1 MITQGRTVSTD
12 FKDNGIDKSYVE
24 VFALICKNVKI
35 EIQPR
40 KFVYFIDSNYVMDT
54 TKGYRYENLT
64 PNYSII
70 LENGLRGLKYK
81 DSEITNQFC
90 SDYNSVIDNIVLLVE
105 RIISELKQC
114 DFNVSKQILWFE
126 NMLDKP
132 ADSFESGIQR
142 MLLVNQLFWQ
152 TDHRLTGLGAWDSLL
167 NNLYEKDLA
176 EGKINREEA
185 LATVKELFLILHS
198 DYEYKSNILMG
209 DTGQIFVLGKSDLD
223 GNYICNELTYL
234 FIEAMREVQLPDP
247 KCLLRVNKN
256 TPRELIEVSLKSIA
270 TGLGAP
276 LLSNDDVV
284 IPQLIR
290 FGIESA
296 DACEYTTS
304 ACWEPLIGGK
314 STSLNNMTAL
324 NYLKALDNLLKRERL
339 ENIKTFD
346 DLVDKYLEYLRRNL
360 NAVKRVL
367 ESHRFQYNV
376 LLSVFTEGC
385 YESKKDVSWGGSKYH
400 HVGITSVAMGNL
412 INSLMNIKELVFDKN
427 EYDLYDIKQV
437 IVSNYKDYEKL
448 YSDLKMKESKY
459 GTDDEYVVA
468 LINRITDCV
477 SEEIAEYTSYLGG
490 KMKVGLSGPAYIDAA
505 KHFGASFDGR
515 KVGEPFVVHISNED
529 TKGFT
534 ELINCAS
541 LIKYNDNRFNGNVL
555 DFMVSPDFI
564 NQNWQQFVDFL
575 MLSIM
580 KGFFQLQ
587 MNVVSSEILKE
598 AKENPD
604 KFPNLIVR
612 VWGFSSYFKDL
623 PEEYKDVLIKR
634 AECNEMK

>member
-1 MITQGRTVSTD
+1 MITQGRTVPTD
-12 FKDNGIDKSYVE
+12 FKYNGIDKSYVE

-40 KFVYFIDSNYVMDT
+40 KFIYFIDSSYVMDT

-64 PNYSII
+64 PNYAII

-90 SDYNSVIDNIVLLVE
+90 ADYNSVIDNIVLLVE

-114 DFNVSKQILWFE
+114 DYDVSKQILWFE

-142 MLLVNQLFWQ
+142 MLLINQLFWQ
-152 TDHRLTGLGAWDSLL
+152 TDHRLTGLGAWDTLL
-167 NNLYEKDLA
+167 GNVYEKDLEA
-176 EGKINREEA
+176 GKINREEA
-185 LATVKELFLILHS
+185 LEIIKELFLILHS

-209 DTGQIFVLGKSDLD
+209 DTGQIFVLGKSDLN
-223 GNYICNELTYL
+223 GNYVCNELTYL
-234 FIEAMREVQLPDP
+234 FIEAMKEVQSPDP

-256 TPRELIEVSLKSIA
+256 TPRELIELSLESIA

-284 IPQLIR
+284 IPQLIH
-290 FGIESA
+290 FGIETA

-346 DLVDKYLEYLRRNL
+346 DFVDKYLEYLRRNL

-376 LLSVFTEGC
+376 LLSIFTEGC

-412 INSLMNIKELVFDKN
+412 INSLMNIKELVFDN
-427 EYDLYDIKQV
+427 NQYDLYDIKKIV
-437 IVSNYKDYEKL
+437 ISNYEEYEEL
-448 YSDLKMKESKY
+448 HFNLKTKESKY
-459 GTDDEYVVA
+459 GTDDEDVVA

-505 KHFGASFDGR
+505 KNFGASFDGR
-515 KVGEPFVVHISNED
+515 KAGEPFIVHISNED

-534 ELINCAS
+534 EIINCAS
-541 LIKYNDNRFNGNVL
+541 QIKYNNNRFNGNVL

-564 NQNWQQFVDFL
+564 KRNWQQFVDFL
-575 MLSIM
+575 MISIM

-587 MNVVSSEILKE
+587 MNVVSSDILKQ
-598 AKENPD
+598 AKQEPD